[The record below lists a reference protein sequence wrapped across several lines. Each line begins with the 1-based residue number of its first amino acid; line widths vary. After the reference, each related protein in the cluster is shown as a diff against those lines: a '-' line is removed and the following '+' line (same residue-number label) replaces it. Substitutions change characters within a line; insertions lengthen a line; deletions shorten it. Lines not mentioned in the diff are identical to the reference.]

1 LEPPN
6 PQNSSNSRPLDY
18 ERITPLAEPVRFT
31 WGLLSATLSL
41 LAAGM
46 TMAVF
51 LASYR
56 ARMFPLGIN
65 GTLRLTLLL
74 SIAALCI
81 GIFALFKASGRSSAV
96 LGIVIA
102 ILNLGFIPSFMV

>member
-1 LEPPN
+1 MESQSPHN
-6 PQNSSNSRPLDY
+6 PEASRPIDY
-18 ERITPLAEPVRFT
+18 ERIAPATEPLRFT
-31 WGLLSATLSL
+31 WGLLSAALSL
-41 LAAGM
+41 LAAAM

-74 SIAALCI
+74 SIASLCI
-81 GIFALFKASGRSSAV
+81 GVFGLFKSSGRSSAV
-96 LGIVIA
+96 LGMVIA
-102 ILNLGFIPSFMV
+102 VLNLGFIPSFMV